1 MCEMLVLCVVL
12 FFGLPPLHPHPI
24 PPYSLTRTPSLTDIP
39 QASSPLTASG
49 PQGFLS

>member
-39 QASSPLTASG
+39 GPPLLSLLQVPRAS
-49 PQGFLS
+49 